1 MRYMLFLKHIGVKL
15 LGILQTVQG
24 WVVAGLLFLLDFIAG
39 HELAVGL
46 VVAVTL
52 MDAAWGIMVSIHRR
66 KFALSELARLTI
78 GKLAVYGCAMLVFIG
93 LDKMIGMA
101 LTSSVIGA
109 AITLVELWSAS
120 ASMLILFPNFLFLK
134 LLRKALT
141 GEIASKLGVEPEEVE
156 KVLAGGEVAM
166 QSQHVNNGTSSA
178 TDEQVKSARK
188 RAYKPRKRKE
198 F

>member
-1 MRYMLFLKHIGVKL
+1 MLFLKHIGVKL

-52 MDAAWGIMVSIHRR
+52 MDAAWGITVSIHRR

-93 LDKMIGMA
+93 LDKMIGMT
-101 LTSSVIGA
+101 LTASVIGA